1 MKVEGIDFLKIQV
14 IYFKKCYCLSE
25 KQTLKFPQLAHRR
38 GNIPIHMQLAQKE
51 GKVYCKEALF

>member
-14 IYFKKCYCLSE
+14 IYFKRCYCLSE
-25 KQTLKFPQLAHRR
+25 KQTLKFPQFAHRR
-38 GNIPIHMQLAQKE
+38 GNIPIHMQMVQKE